1 MINPPKATKA
11 PDIKR
16 KSVLDWSVG
25 TVTDYDS
32 RRIVEDALK
41 STSNMVLE
49 QNGVVRPRPSL
60 VKYGPQPEGE
70 ILGELFECKVVNRT
84 NVAFYLISMQTDGEN
99 AYICY
104 ARGEDSEWTKI
115 NSKTYDKDSPAH
127 YVQIGDK
134 VLVMN
139 GVDSLSYI
147 DLSDWTIT
155 TFVKIDDPTNAPT
168 ATATGLSGSGFLVYY
183 AVTASSSIGETASS
197 PAASVTIGT
206 SRDSWNPDSQYVTVS
221 WSAVTGATGYNVYVG
236 TATDGEGKPSLHL
249 LKANIDPTITS
260 FKDDGKLAIDISRY
274 APEYNSTSGPKATRG
289 AVVNGR
295 VWLVGDTDNPYYVW
309 YGGDWGHEI
318 DFSPSGYGGGYIT
331 VASGTKEIPIAVVPF
346 RRGTGDSTVVVLTQG
361 SNGSGRRFQISNS
374 TISYGD
380 ESVVVWS
387 PTEDSGRDGT
397 DSPDAIVVYNNSL
410 FYPSRDG
417 FKTTGTMPSLQNIL
431 STRTISATIQD
442 QISLLKSSAMGK
454 AVGLAYEGRIYWAL
468 PVGDTE
474 NNRVWIYHPDQKGA
488 WMTSWYLDARW
499 LTLYND
505 NSGDT
510 HFLVYCSDGGLYELD
525 RYTATADDG
534 VPFETDMS
542 SGMIQFS
549 KDGRDWARLIQ
560 IVFTF
565 LKPKGEINITVE
577 AMTEDGAM
585 KYKQTLFPRLNA
597 SAIGW
602 SKVINSSPRMRGW
615 SNLDVPEESL
625 QDSVDEIVE
634 IDEDVQW
641 FTYTIHT
648 VKPGTDYKV
657 SSVVAEHVP
666 IGIKDL
672 S

>member
-11 PDIKR
+11 PEIKR

-41 STSNMVLE
+41 SSANMVLE

-60 VKYGPQPEGE
+60 VKYGPQPANE
-70 ILGELFECKVVNRT
+70 ILGELFECKVVNGT
-84 NVAFYLISMQTDGEN
+84 NISFYLISMQVNGNN
-99 AYICY
+99 AYIHY
-104 ARGEDSEWTKI
+104 ARGEDSTWTKI
-115 NSKTYDKDSPAH
+115 STKAYDKTAPAH
-127 YVQIGDK
+127 FVQIGDK

-139 GVDSLSYI
+139 GVNALSYI
-147 DLSDWTIT
+147 DLSNWTIT
-155 TFVKIDDPTNAPT
+155 AFNKITDPASAPT

-183 AVTASSSIGETASS
+183 AVTANSSVGETKASA
-197 PAASVTIGT
+197 AASLTIGK
-206 SRDSWNPDSQYVTVS
+206 SRDSWDSSTQYVSLS
-221 WSAVTGATGYNVYVG
+221 WTAVTGATGYNVYVG
-236 TATDGEGKPSLHL
+236 TARDGEGNPAMYL
-249 LKANIDPTITS
+249 LKANIDSTITT
-260 FKDDGKLAIDISRY
+260 FKDDGSGAIDISRV
-274 APEYNSTSGPKATRG
+274 APEYNSTAGPKATRG
-289 AVVNGR
+289 TVVNGR
-295 VWLVGDTDNPYYVW
+295 LWLVGDTDNPYYVW

-318 DFSPSGYGGGYIT
+318 DFSPSGNGGGYIT

-374 TISYGD
+374 TVSYGD
-380 ESVVVWS
+380 ESVVVWA

-397 DSPDAIVVYNNSL
+397 DSPDAIVIYNNSL
-410 FYPSRDG
+410 YYPSRDG

-431 STRTISATIQD
+431 STRSISATIQD
-442 QISLLKSSAMGK
+442 QISLLKSSAMSK

-468 PVGDTE
+468 PLGDTE

-488 WMTSWYLDARW
+488 WMTSWYLDAKW
-499 LTLYND
+499 LSLYND

-510 HFLVYCSDGGLYELD
+510 HFLMYCADGHIYELD
-525 RYTATADDG
+525 RYTATRDDG
-534 VPFETDMS
+534 VAFETDMT

-565 LKPKGEINITVE
+565 LKPKGEISITVE
-577 AMTEDGAM
+577 AMTEDGIM
-585 KYKQTLFPRLNA
+585 RYKQTLFPKLNT

-602 SKVINSSPRMRGW
+602 SKVTNSTPRMRAW
-615 SNLDVPEESL
+615 SNLDIPEESL

-641 FTYTIHT
+641 FTYSIHT
-648 VKPGTDYKV
+648 AKAGTDYKI